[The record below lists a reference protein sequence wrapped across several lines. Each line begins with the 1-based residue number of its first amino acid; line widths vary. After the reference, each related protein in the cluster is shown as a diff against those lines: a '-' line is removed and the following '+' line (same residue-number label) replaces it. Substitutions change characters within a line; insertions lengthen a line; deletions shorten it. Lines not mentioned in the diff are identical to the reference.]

1 MNAVEAR
8 NASIEP
14 QYEVAMK
21 KINLAI
27 RFGRMRTYICT
38 DKVICKEVAEKL
50 AKEGYDVK
58 IVRKPD
64 NFSSSTEASWEF
76 AEEGREG
83 TVTYVDES
91 ELEPQIL
98 PLSMIESI
106 SDEILKTLEEISK
119 MYTDGHRETEDN
131 KNA

>member
-14 QYEVAMK
+14 QFEAAMRD
-21 KINLAI
+21 IDRAVG
-27 RFGRMRTYICT
+27 FGRMRSQICIGG
-38 DKVICKEVAEKL
+38 VICKEVAEKL

-64 NFSSSTEASWEF
+64 NFSSSTEASWEL

-83 TVTYVDES
+83 TITYVDES
-91 ELEPQIL
+91 EQELQII
-98 PLSMIESI
+98 PLSMLESI
-106 SDEILKTLEEISK
+106 RDKTLKTLEEIF
-119 MYTDGHRETEDN
+119 TDGHRETEDN